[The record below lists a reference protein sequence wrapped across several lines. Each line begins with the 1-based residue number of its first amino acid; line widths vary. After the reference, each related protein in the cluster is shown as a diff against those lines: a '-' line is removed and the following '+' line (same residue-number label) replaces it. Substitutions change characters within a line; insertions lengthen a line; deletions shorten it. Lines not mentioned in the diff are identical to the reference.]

1 MKKIAIIG
9 SGISGLTCAH
19 ILDKHHDVTVFE
31 KNDYVGGHTATV
43 DIEHQGSAFSIDTGF
58 IVFNDRTYPNFNQL
72 LEQLGVERQP
82 TEMSFSV
89 HNTTTK
95 FEYNGHSINSLF
107 AQRSNIFKPQF
118 WSLVSDILKFNK
130 LCKAQFES
138 NEFTPDVTLGSFL
151 QDNQFS
157 DFFSQHYILPM
168 GAAIWSTSL
177 EEMEEFELKFFIQFF
192 YNHGLLD
199 IANRPQWYVIPKGS
213 RSYVEIIL
221 SRLSKPVALNTS
233 IKQVTRQETGITIE
247 FEDGSTQDFDEV
259 IFACH
264 SDQALRLLGDAT
276 EQEQQV
282 LGEIPYS
289 RNEVVLHTDT
299 RLLPDRKLAWASWN
313 YMLDGDSKRPAC
325 VTYNMNILQGIE
337 NQDTFCVTLN
347 QSESIDPEKIIRSFV
362 YHHPV
367 LNSNTV
373 EAQHKREQI
382 CGKNQTHFAG
392 AYWYNG
398 FHEDGVHSAL
408 DVTKRFGLDLST
420 SSTL

>member
-1 MKKIAIIG
+1 
-9 SGISGLTCAH
+9 
-19 ILDKHHDVTVFE
+19 
-31 KNDYVGGHTATV
+31 
-43 DIEHQGSAFSIDTGF
+43 
-58 IVFNDRTYPNFNQL
+58 
-72 LEQLGVERQP
+72 
-82 TEMSFSV
+82 
-89 HNTTTK
+89 
-95 FEYNGHSINSLF
+95 
-107 AQRSNIFKPQF
+107 
-118 WSLVSDILKFNK
+118 
-130 LCKAQFES
+130 
-138 NEFTPDVTLGSFL
+138 
-151 QDNQFS
+151 
-157 DFFSQHYILPM
+157 M

-199 IANRPQWYVIPKGS
+199 ITNRPQWYVIPKGS

-221 SRLSKPVALNTS
+221 SRLNKPVALNTS
-233 IKQVTRQETGITIE
+233 IQQVIRHETGVTIE
-247 FEDGSTQDFDEV
+247 FEDGATKQFDEV

-264 SDQALRLLGDAT
+264 SDQALALLGDAT
-276 EQEQQV
+276 ADEKEV

-299 RLLPDRKLAWASWN
+299 SLLPDRKLAWASWN
-313 YMLDGDSKRPAC
+313 YMLDGNSKRPAC

-337 NQDTFCVTLN
+337 SKDTFCVTLN
-347 QSESIDPEKIIRSFV
+347 QSEAIAPEKIIRSFV

-373 EAQHKREQI
+373 NAQQQRDRI
-382 CGKNQTHFAG
+382 CGKQNTHFAG

-420 SSTL
+420 SSAQ